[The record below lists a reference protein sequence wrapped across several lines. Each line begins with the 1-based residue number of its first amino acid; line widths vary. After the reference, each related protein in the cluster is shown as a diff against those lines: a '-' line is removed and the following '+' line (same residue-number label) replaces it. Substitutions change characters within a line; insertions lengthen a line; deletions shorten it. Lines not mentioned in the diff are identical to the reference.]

1 VKKHL
6 SVLIGLFILG
16 GALLA
21 GCAGGSLSPSPAIQE
36 AVVQSYTVYAPE
48 STSSIP
54 VILAANSLPE
64 VELVLFSDHSQAN
77 AMLLRGDTQMLVTGL
92 SVGVDMFRNGAPVQL
107 VNNYVTGLSY
117 LVTSGEPVS
126 DFNGLR
132 GKEVIVPFEGSP
144 IEEISVYLA
153 NQKGLNW
160 GSDITPRYSP
170 FDASVALLK
179 GGQAQAVILPEPLV
193 SSLEGQSNIFVNFGL
208 AEEWNRSNPGSQ
220 GYPQVGVLVNSQWA
234 AEHPD
239 EIERFN
245 QALVA
250 AIARVQQDP
259 SAAVA
264 EVASSF
270 KQPPAILEK
279 ALGRTT
285 YQLSAGSELQQ
296 LVLSYYTTI
305 GKPLDES
312 FANFT
317 YLPAQ

>member
-1 VKKHL
+1 VKNHL
-6 SVLIGLFILG
+6 SVLFIILVLG
-16 GALLA
+16 GALLT
-21 GCAGGSLSPSPAIQE
+21 GCAGRSLSPGPAAQE
-36 AVVQSYTVYAPE
+36 AVVQSYTLYAPG

-54 VILAANSLPE
+54 VILAASSLPE

-117 LVTSGEPVS
+117 LVTSGEPVT
-126 DFNGLR
+126 DFRGLH

-144 IEEISVYLA
+144 IEEISAFLA
-153 NQKGLNW
+153 QQDGLTW
-160 GSDITPRYSP
+160 GSDIMPKYSP
-170 FDASVALLK
+170 FDASVVLLK
-179 GGQAQAVILPEPLV
+179 QGQAQAVILPEPLV
-193 SSLEGQSNIFVNFGL
+193 SSLEGQPNIFVNFGL
-208 AEEWNRSNPGSQ
+208 EEVWNQHNPQSQ

-234 AEHPD
+234 AEHPA

-245 QALVA
+245 QALA
-250 AIARVQQDP
+250 TAIARVQQDP
-259 SAAVA
+259 AGAVA

-270 KQPPAILEK
+270 KQPPPILEK

-285 YQLSAGSELQQ
+285 YHLTTGSELQQ
-296 LVLSYYTTI
+296 LVSSYYTTI
-305 GKPLDES
+305 GKPLDET
-312 FANFT
+312 FTDFT